1 MHFAL
6 KGASGSTQVKY
17 LKLFNNENG
26 IQLLQCNVELS
37 NETPNLNQLNST
49 QLTSMH
55 LRLKTVVIAN
65 PTHQQVV
72 LMWPF
77 GIFIAIYSTS
87 LISFQRKSLKTTKKK
102 LNEQG
107 EHAMGGPLPS
117 FER

>member
-1 MHFAL
+1 M
-6 KGASGSTQVKY
+6 
-17 LKLFNNENG
+17 
-26 IQLLQCNVELS
+26 ELS

-77 GIFIAIYSTS
+77 GIFWWHQSISGKILICLKKEHFSSAKIIKVRAIYSTS

-107 EHAMGGPLPS
+107 EHAMDGPLPS